1 MIPVKQKIFK
11 WAVILITIIALQIL
25 DNDAVSWAVLAVAI
39 APKGLK
45 FIAALMEGTK

>member
-1 MIPVKQKIFK
+1 MIPVKTKIVK
-11 WAVILITIIALQIL
+11 LAVSIIVLIALHVL
-25 DNDAVSWAVLAVAI
+25 NNDAVSWAVLAVAL